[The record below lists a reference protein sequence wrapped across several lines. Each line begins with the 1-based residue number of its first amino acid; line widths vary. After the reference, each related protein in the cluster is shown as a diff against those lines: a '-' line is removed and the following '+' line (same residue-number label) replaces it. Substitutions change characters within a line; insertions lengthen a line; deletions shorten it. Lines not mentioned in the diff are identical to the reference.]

1 MPAVNGIH
9 SVKAKKSVHYKL
21 FNIMST
27 KTRGG
32 KSSNKYAAKD
42 SEDRRKFVTV
52 LVIAT
57 LALMVLMYFLFVK

>member
-1 MPAVNGIH
+1 
-9 SVKAKKSVHYKL
+9 
-21 FNIMST
+21 MST
-27 KTRGG
+27 KTKGG

-57 LALMVLMYFLFVK
+57 LALMVLMYFFLTR

>member
-1 MPAVNGIH
+1 
-9 SVKAKKSVHYKL
+9 
-21 FNIMST
+21 MST